1 MFPEKFN
8 GACLVANN
16 FPLIDSCGDFRAQV
30 SWKRS
35 FGSESN
41 APDCA
46 AVDVASAAYFRIA
59 HKQTANL
66 GIAPA
71 YSVDFP

>member
-1 MFPEKFN
+1 MFPENFN
-8 GACLVANN
+8 GACLDADN
-16 FPLIDSCGDFRAQV
+16 FPPIDICGDFRARV
-30 SWKRS
+30 SWKHS
-35 FGSESN
+35 FGSELN

-59 HKQTANL
+59 HKQTADL